1 MKPNMRHNHT
11 SSLNPIP
18 KSVRKLWDV
27 WDLRVFVL
35 FSLFL
40 QILLI
45 LFSSLRKRNASK
57 WIITFIW
64 LAYLLADWVA
74 AFALGLIANS
84 KGDTPSSAKNKDLL
98 AFWAPFLLL
107 HLGGPDTI
115 TAFSLEDNELWI
127 RHLLGL
133 LFQFMAAVYIFLQSL
148 PYNEL
153 WLPTLFMFLAG
164 LFKYAERTR
173 ALYLASMSIFKDS
186 MLKEPDPGPNY
197 AKLMAEYQSMNEAN
211 LPAEIKIMKEPETYI
226 DLVNFKSTT
235 EETPVEEID
244 DIAMVQSAYEF
255 FQIFKGLIVDLIF
268 SFHDRNKSR
277 DFFLKRNTEDA
288 FTVIA
293 IELNFMY
300 EVLYTKAAVIH
311 SCMGYFLR
319 LICSSS
325 ILIALLLF
333 IFSYKKKHDF
343 DTNVTY
349 LLLFGAVTLDFIA
362 LFMLIFSDWSIALIK
377 SSNVKSMLYRT
388 LTKIPFLNTSRWSAS
403 VSQFNLIAF
412 CLSRRP
418 KPVERF
424 IDYWGLKDFLNEIQY
439 KYSEPLKPWLK
450 DFLFNELKAK
460 SKDAKDAKTAREI
473 CSSRGDGVL
482 GQSIYYK
489 SLGWSVEV
497 EYDESLIL
505 WHIATEIV
513 YHTCDEENNNN
524 NNNNDREL
532 AKVISDYM
540 LYLLVMQPTMMSAIA
555 GIGQI
560 RFRDTCAEAEKFFS
574 GSGLEPSKFNPMRI
588 LCILE
593 LETEKSKRACYKLIG
608 VNTKIKPID
617 VKGDRS
623 KSVLF
628 DAVRLANDLRKLKT
642 EKRWKLMSQVW
653 LELLCYAATHC
664 RARSHAQPLS
674 KGGELVTFV
683 WLLMTHLGLGEQFL
697 IEAGHAR
704 AKIIVDKNDTSD
716 VELQHSKI
724 IDDNASKDKQNL
736 GI

>member
-1 MKPNMRHNHT
+1 MRHNHT
-11 SSLNPIP
+11 SSLNLIP
-18 KSVRKLWDV
+18 KNVRKLWDV

-35 FSLFL
+35 FSLLL
-40 QILLI
+40 QNLLI
-45 LFSSLRKRNASK
+45 LFSSLRKRNASY
-57 WIITFIW
+57 WIIILIW
-64 LAYLLADWVA
+64 SAYLLADWVA
-74 AFALGLIANS
+74 IFALGLITNS
-84 KGDTPSSAKNKDLL
+84 KDDTSSSARNKDIL

-133 LFQFMAAVYIFLQSL
+133 LVQFIAAAYIFLQSL

-164 LFKYAERTR
+164 LVKYAERTR
-173 ALYLASMSIFKDS
+173 ALYLASMSVFKDS

-197 AKLMAEYQSMNEAN
+197 VKLMAEYQSMKKAN

-226 DLVNFKSTT
+226 DLVNSESTT
-235 EETPVEEID
+235 EEKSFEKLD
-244 DIAMVQSAYEF
+244 DIKMVQHAYEF
-255 FQIFKGLIVDLIF
+255 FQTFKGLIVDLIF

-277 DFFLKRNTEDA
+277 DFFLKIDSEDA

-311 SCMGYFLR
+311 TRMGYFLR
-319 LICSSS
+319 SICSSS

-333 IFSYKKKHDF
+333 FSYTKGRSDF
-343 DTNVTY
+343 DITLTY
-349 LLLFGAVTLDFIA
+349 LLLFGAMILDFIA
-362 LFMLIFSDWSIALIK
+362 LFMLIFSDWTISSCCNLMSI
-377 SSNVKSMLYRT
+377 MYRT
-388 LTKIPFLNTSRWSAS
+388 LTKIPFLTTSRWSTS
-403 VSQFNLIAF
+403 VSQFNLITF

-418 KPVERF
+418 KPVDWF
-424 IDYWGLKDFLNEIQY
+424 LNFWGLQEFLNQINY
-439 KYSEPLKPWLK
+439 KDSEPVTQPLKK
-450 DFLFNELKAK
+450 FLFSELKKK
-460 SKDAKDAKTAREI
+460 SMVAKDAKTAREI

-482 GQSIYYK
+482 GKSIYYK

-505 WHIATEIV
+505 WHIATEIL
-513 YHTCDEENNNN
+513 YHTSDMCEEENSNNN
-524 NNNNDREL
+524 YRKF
-532 AKVISDYM
+532 AKLISDYM
-540 LYLLVMQPTMMSAIA
+540 LYLLVMQPTMMSEIA

-560 RFRDTCAEAEKFFS
+560 RFRDTCAEAKKFFS
-574 GSGLEPSKFNPMRI
+574 DSGLKPNKFNPLRI

-593 LETEKSKRACYKLIG
+593 LETKKSKDACDKFID
-608 VNTKIKPID
+608 VNTEIKPVQ

-628 DAVRLANDLRKLKT
+628 DAVRLSNDLRILKK
-642 EKRWKLMSQVW
+642 EKRWELMSQVW

-683 WLLMTHLGLGEQFL
+683 WLLMTHLGLGEQFR

-704 AKIIVDKNDTSD
+704 AKIIVGKYDTSD
-716 VELQHSKI
+716 VEHPNSKI
-724 IDDNASKDKQNL
+724 INDNASESDQNL
-736 GI
+736 GN

>member
-1 MKPNMRHNHT
+1 MRHNHT
-11 SSLNPIP
+11 SSLDPIP
-18 KSVRKLWDV
+18 ESVRKLWDV

-57 WIITFIW
+57 WIITLIW

-84 KGDTPSSAKNKDLL
+84 KDDTPSSKKNMELL

-133 LFQFMAAVYIFLQSL
+133 LFQFMAAAYIFLQSI

-164 LFKYAERTR
+164 LVKYAERTR
-173 ALYLASMSIFKDS
+173 ALYLASMSTFKDS
-186 MLKEPDPGPNY
+186 MLTEPDPGPNY
-197 AKLMAEYQSMNEAN
+197 AKLMAEYQSMSEAN
-211 LPAEIKIMKEPETYI
+211 LPAEIIIMKEPETYM
-226 DLVNFKSTT
+226 VNVESIN
-235 EETPVEEID
+235 EETSSVEENID
-244 DIAMVQSAYEF
+244 KISMVQSAYEF
-255 FQIFKGLIVDLIF
+255 FQTYKGLIVDLIF
-268 SFHDRNKSR
+268 SFHDRNRSR

-311 SCMGYFLR
+311 SWMGYFLR
-319 LICSSS
+319 LICFSS

-333 IFSYKKKHDF
+333 FSYKKKHDF

-349 LLLFGAVTLDFIA
+349 LLLFGAVILDFIGH
-362 LFMLIFSDWSIALIK
+362 FRLIFSDWSIALVK
-377 SSNVKSMLYRT
+377 SSNVKSMLYTT
-388 LTKIPFLNTSRWSAS
+388 LTKIPFLITSRWSES

-418 KPVERF
+418 KPVDRF
-424 IDYWGLKDFLNEIQY
+424 IDCLGLTDFLNEIQY
-439 KYSEPLKPWLK
+439 KYSEPLTSLLK
-450 DFLFNELKAK
+450 EFLFNELKAK
-460 SKDAKDAKTAREI
+460 SKVAKDAKAAMEI

-482 GQSIYYK
+482 GESIHYK

-513 YHTCDEENNNN
+513 YHEEENNNN
-524 NNNNDREL
+524 DHRQL

-540 LYLLVMQPTMMSAIA
+540 LYLLVMQPTMMSEIA

-574 GSGLEPSKFNPMRI
+574 GSGLKPNKFNPLRI
-588 LCILE
+588 LCME
-593 LETEKSKRACYKLIG
+593 LKTGKSKEACDKLIL
-608 VNTKIKPID
+608 VKTKIKPVE

-628 DAVRLANDLRKLKT
+628 DAVRLANNLRQLKNK

-664 RARSHAQPLS
+664 RA
-674 KGGELVTFV
+674 
-683 WLLMTHLGLGEQFL
+683 
-697 IEAGHAR
+697 
-704 AKIIVDKNDTSD
+704 
-716 VELQHSKI
+716 
-724 IDDNASKDKQNL
+724 
-736 GI
+736 